1 MSIFGLPT
9 AIVVIV
15 IAIICVIGTIL
26 CIRQGSIEGGLGA
39 LILLVAAVFFGGWGY
54 IAIDALVNGYPGP

>member
-9 AIVVIV
+9 VIIVIV
-15 IAIICVIGTIL
+15 IAIICVISAIL